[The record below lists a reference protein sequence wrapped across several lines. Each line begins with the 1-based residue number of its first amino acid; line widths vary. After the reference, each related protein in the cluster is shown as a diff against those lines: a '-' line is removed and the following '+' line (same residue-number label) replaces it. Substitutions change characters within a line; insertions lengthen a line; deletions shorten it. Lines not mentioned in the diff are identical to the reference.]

1 MFEVTMPKFGL
12 TMETGTITRWY
23 KKEGDPVKKGDDLFE
38 VETEKIVND
47 AQSMYNGFLKKILVK
62 EGEQATVGAVVAYIA
77 ENEEELKEGV
87 AAPKEETTEAPKEE
101 KKVEVKEE
109 TVAHERMT
117 SGHTNA
123 SPLAKR
129 LAKEKGIDLSLVKGT
144 GPNGRITEQDV
155 LNFASRSASAPL
167 AEEGTKEVLSPM
179 RKEISERLSKS
190 YHASVLVTNST
201 KIDMT
206 EFFKLK
212 AAFTEK
218 ISVTAMLVK
227 CVGAVLKKMPEF
239 NAHFDGTTITKF
251 QKINIGI
258 AVDTDYGLV
267 VPVIKDVESLT
278 LSEVNKKLEEISNS
292 ARNKK
297 LSEADVSG
305 SHFTITN
312 LGMLRTDIFTPVLN
326 GMEVAIL
333 GIGRTLKEIIV
344 MENDTLAIRQV
355 CNFSLSYDH
364 RIIDGAAVARFL
376 GELASIIEVPENVS
390 KVLK

>member
-12 TMETGTITRWY
+12 TMEVGTITRWY
-23 KKEGDPVKKGDDLFE
+23 KKEGDPVKKGEDLFE

-62 EGEQATVGAVVAYIA
+62 EGEQAAVGAVVAYVA
-77 ENEEELKEGV
+77 ENEGELKEAGT
-87 AAPKEETTEAPKEE
+87 PKEETTKEE

-109 TVAHERMT
+109 KVVREPMPSEHA
-117 SGHTNA
+117 NA

-155 LNFASRSASAPL
+155 LNFANNSISTPL
-167 AEEGTKEVLSPM
+167 AEEGTKEALSPM

-212 AAFTEK
+212 AAFNEK

-227 CVGAVLKKMPEF
+227 CVSAVLKKMPEF
-239 NAHFDGTTITKF
+239 NSHFDGTTITKF
-251 QKINIGI
+251 QKINIGV

-267 VPVIKDVESLT
+267 VPVIKEVESLT
-278 LSEVNKKLEEISNS
+278 LSEVNRKLEEISNS

-297 LSEADVSG
+297 LTEADLSG

-326 GMEVAIL
+326 GNEVAIL
-333 GIGRTLKEIIV
+333 GVGRTLKELVV

-364 RIIDGAAVARFL
+364 RIIDGAKAARFL
-376 GELASIIEVPENVS
+376 SELASIIEVPNNVS
-390 KVLK
+390 KVVK